1 VTPGGAA
8 SPTVDRGPVPT
19 RSAARKNYAVAVTSP
34 WHSPASDPSDPP
46 ATVGPD
52 VTAELHIE
60 GMHCASCVALI
71 EESLTDRAGVTA
83 ASVDLDSARA
93 VVHYDPSLVDPDDL
107 RATIAE
113 AGYSA
118 TMVG

>member
-1 VTPGGAA
+1 
-8 SPTVDRGPVPT
+8 
-19 RSAARKNYAVAVTSP
+19 VAVTSTSP
-34 WHSPASDPSDPP
+34 SPAPESSDPHDFEAPTP
-46 ATVGPD
+46 GAGGAGEAEERGAGAT
-52 VTAELHIE
+52 TAELTVQ
-60 GMHCASCVALI
+60 GMHCGACVALI